1 MRRLD
6 RKKIAVTFTIA
17 SLALTLSSCAGA
29 GPNAATRVIKQV
41 TDGAEAKIKTE
52 GNDIF
57 IANMLL
63 VATDDGS
70 AVVVGTIVNYLETP
84 DTLLGISAGGV
95 QANITGEK
103 ELRQNEPIRFEG
115 EVATSKAV
123 FPGVGAQPG
132 KNVTVTLAFARAGVV
147 TLNAIIRD
155 QRDDYAGI
163 TTGAKL
169 TTQPAE

>member
-1 MRRLD
+1 
-6 RKKIAVTFTIA
+6 
-17 SLALTLSSCAGA
+17 
-29 GPNAATRVIKQV
+29 
-41 TDGAEAKIKTE
+41 
-52 GNDIF
+52 
-57 IANMLL
+57 
-63 VATDDGS
+63 
-70 AVVVGTIVNYLETP
+70 
-84 DTLLGISAGGV
+84 LLGITAGGV

-123 FPGVGAQPG
+123 FPGVGAEAG

-169 TTQPAE
+169 ATEATE